1 MPRTYQVF
9 GDPAL
14 RIDAYLSVW
23 SSIIVDG
30 SPWIEGQ
37 SLTASSFA
45 DTVDVSAVVSD
56 DVDIASIRAWNG
68 TTAIP
73 SSQITV
79 TPPPSTQQGLQPFQV
94 HLRTPLHLG
103 SYTIRLEATDW
114 AGVTSSLELPVT
126 FETSFLAD
134 ERPTGEGETVDREA
148 TIGILVDSPLPLAPG
163 NFTVLV
169 DSTAR
174 EDLVP
179 SGGPNAW
186 QINVPGPWT
195 EGQHR
200 VELRITD
207 PNATCLPG
215 CPLVRSLGFS
225 VGGPPLDQVY
235 FYPNPVEAEEGV
247 FLYRL
252 GENGQNAQVSI
263 YALTGR
269 RIRRDDSP
277 ALAGL
282 NSYRWDLR
290 DEKGDRVANG
300 VYLFV
305 LRVESQDGEVITNA
319 SSPEKVAI
327 TR

>member
-1 MPRTYQVF
+1 GV
-9 GDPAL
+9 
-14 RIDAYLSVW
+14 
-23 SSIIVDG
+23 
-30 SPWIEGQ
+30 PWTEGQ
-37 SLTASSFA
+37 TLTAQSFA
-45 DTVDVSAVVSD
+45 DTVDVTAIVGD
-56 DVDIASIRAWNG
+56 DVDIASIQAWNG
-68 TTAIP
+68 TTLIP

-79 TPPPSTQQGLQPFQV
+79 TPPPSTQQGLQPYQV

-103 SYTIRLEATDW
+103 SYSIRLEATDW
-114 AGVTSSLELPVT
+114 AGVTSSLELPVLLG
-126 FETSFLAD
+126 TSFQSD
-134 ERPTGEGETVDREA
+134 GRPLGEGETVDQAA
-148 TIGILVDSPLPLAPG
+148 TIGILIDSPVPLTPG
-163 NFTVLV
+163 NFAVLV

-179 SGGPNAW
+179 TGGPTAW

-200 VELRITD
+200 VELRISD
-207 PNATCLPG
+207 PNAVCVPA
-215 CPLVRSLGFS
+215 CPLVRSLGFQA
-225 VGGPPLDQVY
+225 GGPPLDQVY

-252 GENGQNAQVSI
+252 GENGHNAQVSI
-263 YALTGR
+263 YSLTGR

-305 LRVESQDGEVITNA
+305 LRVEGQDGEVITNA
-319 SSPEKVAI
+319 SAPEKVAI